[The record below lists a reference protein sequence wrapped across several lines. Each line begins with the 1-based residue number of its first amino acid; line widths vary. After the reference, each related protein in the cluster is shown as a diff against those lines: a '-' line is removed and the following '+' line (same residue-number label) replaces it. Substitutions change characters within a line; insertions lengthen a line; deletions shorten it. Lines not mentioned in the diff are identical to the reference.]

1 MAAIVFRK
9 LFVVGHTGLNS
20 PQMILQVILL
30 ALHVLPMSFY
40 NYTFLSL
47 RTLLVMS
54 LFVLD
59 LFVQTSFCYDI
70 YINLDMC
77 HLLPTSRSTELQT

>member
-1 MAAIVFRK
+1 MSAIVFRK

-30 ALHVLPMSFY
+30 ALLPMSFY

-47 RTLLVMS
+47 RTLPVIS

-59 LFVQTSFCYDI
+59 LFVQTSFCYNI
-70 YINLDMC
+70 YINLSTC
-77 HLLPTSRSTELQT
+77 HLLPTSTELQT

>member
-30 ALHVLPMSFY
+30 ALLPMSFY

>member
-30 ALHVLPMSFY
+30 ALLPMSFY
-40 NYTFLSL
+40 NYTFLILSL
-47 RTLLVMS
+47 RTLLVIS

-59 LFVQTSFCYDI
+59 LFVQTSFCYNI
-70 YINLDMC
+70 YVNLSTC
-77 HLLPTSRSTELQT
+77 HLLPTSTELQT

>member
-1 MAAIVFRK
+1 MAAIAFRK

-30 ALHVLPMSFY
+30 ALLPMSFY

-47 RTLLVMS
+47 RTLLVIS
-54 LFVLD
+54 LFVLEIY
-59 LFVQTSFCYDI
+59 LSKLHSATI
-70 YINLDMC
+70 YIYM
-77 HLLPTSRSTELQT
+77 